1 MTQSTCPL
9 CKRPIEKGLKFCPYC
24 GTEISLHDQRENIES
39 SKDGR
44 SSVKPSPTPKLTPC
58 LLCGKEI
65 PVADDFCSFCGA
77 EKYKSK
83 RERLNGQ
90 RTFQCPKCNKLNPE
104 GTKFCLQCGQSIEI
118 VGAEKLLEGRKF
130 TGFEIPLT
138 ALAVPLISASDAT
151 ILSQIVEQRGQGSSF
166 PHRVENT
173 GSYLFRVQ
181 AQSFKSYRTA
191 ISRVLFP
198 YNIPHFVITCI
209 LVSVIYALW
218 LTVLTSIKD
227 GNPMVLVELFTL
239 VMETFFPGMAEDT
252 GSVLSVDKVLDN
264 YILSLP
270 YSILISAIIIAPSLI
285 LAVIVFRRNES
296 LIEYRVSAISVGFS
310 FGFSLLVP
318 SVIQPGYPIAKE
330 QVSARD
336 LGYGYAVG
344 LLVTEGATFLL
355 FLVVLGKIGK
365 FYDLGLPEDVL
376 SRIALAFVFA
386 AWACLFLTF
395 PLANPLWKTV
405 IQFNKG
411 IYYFCLAMTITFV
424 LFHWLFFSDIHHL
437 IYEAANS

>member
-1 MTQSTCPL
+1 LTQSTCPS
-9 CKRPIEKGLKFCPYC
+9 CKRSLEKELKFCPYC
-24 GTEISLHDQRENIES
+24 GTELSLHDQQKGIDS
-39 SKDGR
+39 
-44 SSVKPSPTPKLTPC
+44 PSGVGPTIRTSHGPKLTPC

-65 PVADDFCSFCGA
+65 PVADDYCSFCGA

-83 RERLNGQ
+83 REGLNRQ
-90 RTFQCPKCNKLNPE
+90 QAFQCPKCNNLNPE
-104 GTKFCLQCGQSIEI
+104 GTKFCLQCGQPIAV
-118 VGAEKLLEGRKF
+118 VGPEKLLEGRKF

-138 ALAVPLISASDAT
+138 ALAVPLLSASDAT
-151 ILSQIVEQRGQGSSF
+151 ILSQIVENRGQGSSF

-191 ISRVLFP
+191 ISRVMFP
-198 YNIPHFVITCI
+198 YNLPHIAITCI

-218 LTVLTSIKD
+218 LTVLTSVKD
-227 GNPMVLVELFTL
+227 GSPMVLVELS
-239 VMETFFPGMAEDT
+239 TFVIGALFPEMAEDT
-252 GSVLSVDKVLDN
+252 ESALSLEKVLDN

-270 YSILISAIIIAPSLI
+270 YSILISTIIIAPSLI

-355 FLVVLGKIGK
+355 FLLVLGKIGK

-376 SRIALAFVFA
+376 SRISLAFVFA
-386 AWACLFLTF
+386 AWGCLFLTF

-411 IYYFCLAMTITFV
+411 IYYFCLVLTITFI
-424 LFHWLFFSDIHHL
+424 LFHWFFFSDIHHL
-437 IYEAANS
+437 IYEAAN